1 MNQQPECHLSAEPP
15 SNSVVFTENVMREL
29 FGIDGEA
36 RQLACERDQI
46 FQISTIDG
54 KRYILRFTNPAEDAA
69 ITNFQTEALLHV
81 DRVAPSLPIPHVVRS
96 VAGETDVAVTME
108 DGRVSMARVITF
120 LAGIP
125 LSEVPERV
133 GSIRSALAVT
143 LAELGFA
150 FRGFFHPAA
159 GHEVPWDLKHAA
171 NLRGLLHHIQ
181 DDETRRL
188 ATQGLADFER
198 YAKPQEEKLR
208 CQVIHNDLNFSNVMI
223 AEQRDEICGIIDFGD
238 MVHAPL
244 IYDVA
249 IALAYHLSG
258 DDEDTLAIMV
268 DFVSAYHQVVPLEE
282 EELAILYDLVV
293 MRQVMTLTI
302 TERRAALHPDNRDY
316 ILRNHPGALE
326 AIRRLAKID
335 RQEAAQAFF
344 KACPGYI
351 RHSVKLA

>member
-1 MNQQPECHLSAEPP
+1 MNQKSTCHLSAEPP
-15 SNSVVFTENVMREL
+15 NNSVAFTENVMRE
-29 FGIDGEA
+29 FFAIDGEA
-36 RQLACERDQI
+36 QELACARDQI
-46 FQISTIDG
+46 FALSANDG
-54 KRYILRFTNPAEDAA
+54 ERYILRFTNPAEESA

-81 DRVAPSLPIPHVVRS
+81 ARVAPSLPMPHIIRS
-96 VAGETDVAVTME
+96 VAGETDVAVVME
-108 DGRVSMARVITF
+108 DGRTSMARVINF
-120 LAGIP
+120 LPGIP
-125 LSEVPERV
+125 LSQVPQRAA
-133 GSIRSALAVT
+133 SIRSAMAAT

-150 FRGFFHPAA
+150 FRGFFHCAA

-171 NLRGLLHHIQ
+171 SLRGLLHHIQ
-181 DDETRRL
+181 DDETRQL
-188 ATQGLADFER
+188 ATQGLDDFEL

-223 AEQRDEICGIIDFGD
+223 DEQQDQICGIIDFGD

-249 IALAYHLSG
+249 VALAYHLSG

-268 DFVSAYHQVVPLEE
+268 DFVSAYHRVVPLEE

-302 TERRAALHPDNRDY
+302 TERRATLHPENRKY
-316 ILRNHPGALE
+316 ILRNHPVALK

-335 RQEAAQAFF
+335 RNKAAQAFF
-344 KACPGYI
+344 QACPGYI
-351 RHSVKLA
+351 THSVGS